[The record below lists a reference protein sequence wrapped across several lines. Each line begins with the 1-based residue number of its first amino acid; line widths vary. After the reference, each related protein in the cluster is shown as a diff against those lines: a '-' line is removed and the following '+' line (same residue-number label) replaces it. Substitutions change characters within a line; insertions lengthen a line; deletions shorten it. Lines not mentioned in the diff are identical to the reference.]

1 MMIPYCPAA
10 ALSPATGDPVVT
22 ILAVLGIS
30 AVAMVVLTVL
40 SKRRGGGTRTPFSLR
55 VHCAGVNL

>member
-1 MMIPYCPAA
+1 MMIPYCPAV

-30 AVAMVVLTVL
+30 AVAMLVLTVL
-40 SKRRGGGTRTPFSLR
+40 SKRRGGGRR
-55 VHCAGVNL
+55 R

>member
-1 MMIPYCPAA
+1 MMIPYCPAV
-10 ALSPATGDPVVT
+10 ALSPETGDPVVT

-40 SKRRGGGTRTPFSLR
+40 SKRRGGGRSR
-55 VHCAGVNL
+55 